1 MVRASLL
8 VFCASLALAAP
19 SVWAH
24 PHGSASCTVNVAYN
38 GTSIAKVNVTLE
50 LDAEN
55 SNKVFESMQTKPDGT
70 FTPEQK
76 SRMESNLAFLFS
88 PINYL
93 VSLKANQA
101 GATTPL
107 ALRASSMPEIE
118 RSSNARLRI
127 TTQLTRTDRAQANEN
142 DVVVSCADPTWYWLV
157 GFKGTEQVTSN
168 RLCVAKLGENFVF
181 ALPTNLPS
189 LDGPSLKVTSDHLP
203 KAQQVSLVC
212 S

>member
-1 MVRASLL
+1 MARASLL
-8 VFCASLALAAP
+8 VVFASLALAASP
-19 SVWAH
+19 VWAH
-24 PHGSASCTVNVAYN
+24 PHGSASCTVNLIYN
-38 GTSIAKVNVTLE
+38 GTSISKLNVTLE
-50 LDAEN
+50 LDADN

-70 FTPEQK
+70 FSPEQK

-101 GATTPL
+101 GTITPL
-107 ALRASSMPEIE
+107 VLRASSMPEIE

-127 TTQLTRTDRAQANEN
+127 TAQLARTDVAQPNEN
-142 DVVVSCADPTWYWLV
+142 DVTVSCADPTWYWLV
-157 GFKGTEQVTSN
+157 GFKGAEQVTSS
-168 RLCVAKLGENFVF
+168 RPCIAKLGDNFVF
-181 ALPTNLPS
+181 ALPVNLPT
-189 LDGPSLKVTSDHLP
+189 LDGPSLKVASEHLP

>member
-1 MVRASLL
+1 MTRASLL
-8 VFCASLALAAP
+8 IFFISLALPASP
-19 SVWAH
+19 VWAH
-24 PHGSASCTVNVAYN
+24 PHGSASCSVNVIYN
-38 GTSIAKVNVTLE
+38 GASISKVNVTLE

-70 FTPEQK
+70 FTAEQK

-93 VSLKANQA
+93 VSLKTNLV
-101 GATTPL
+101 GTTT
-107 ALRASSMPEIE
+107 AVVLRASSMPDIQ

-127 TTQLTRTDRAQANEN
+127 TTQLTRPEVAQANEN
-142 DVVVSCADPTWYWLV
+142 DVAVNCADPTWFWLV
-157 GFKGTEQVTSN
+157 GFKGAEQVTSN
-168 RLCVAKLGENFVF
+168 RSCTAKLGENFVF
-181 ALPTNLPS
+181 SLPTNLPT
-189 LDGPSLKVTSDHLP
+189 LDGPSLKVTPDHLP